1 MSAPSSRRPIR
12 GQVEIAG
19 TATGDI
25 LKLTKPISF
34 WGGVDAK
41 TGRISDPRHPQHG
54 VSIGGKILV
63 LPGMIG
69 SSSASYV
76 LTELLMD
83 GNGPAA
89 LVIPEPDAILP
100 LAVIVAREMGWGA
113 IPVLLLSLADQAR
126 LATGV
131 RATVAAD
138 GQIEVGGA

>member
-1 MSAPSSRRPIR
+1 MTADSARAPIR
-12 GQVEIAG
+12 GQVEIRGKAEG
-19 TATGDI
+19 EI

-41 TGRISDPRHPQHG
+41 TGRISDPRHPQHD
-54 VSIGGKILV
+54 VSIRGKVLV

-113 IPVLLLSLADQAR
+113 IPVLLVPLPDQAA
-126 LATGV
+126 LATGI
-131 RATVAAD
+131 RATVTED
-138 GQIEVGGA
+138 GRIEVG

>member
-1 MSAPSSRRPIR
+1 MTAHASATPIR
-12 GQVEIAG
+12 GQVEIRGRAEG
-19 TATGDI
+19 EI

-54 VSIGGKILV
+54 VSIRGKILV

-113 IPVLLLSLADQAR
+113 IPVLLVPLPDQAA
-126 LATGV
+126 LATGA
-131 RATVAAD
+131 RAAIGED
-138 GQIEVGGA
+138 GRIAPA

>member
-1 MSAPSSRRPIR
+1 MSAHSSATPIR
-12 GQVEIAG
+12 GQVEIRGRAEG
-19 TATGDI
+19 EI

-54 VSIGGKILV
+54 VSIRGKILV

-113 IPVLLLSLADQAR
+113 IPVLLVPLPDQAA
-126 LATGV
+126 LATGA
-131 RATVAAD
+131 RAVIGED
-138 GQIEVGGA
+138 GRIAPA

>member
-1 MSAPSSRRPIR
+1 MSASRSRISIEGR
-12 GQVEIAG
+12 IEIGGSAAG
-19 TATGDI
+19 EI

-54 VSIGGKILV
+54 VSIRGKILV

-113 IPVLLLSLADQAR
+113 IPVLLVSTQDQAA
-126 LATGV
+126 LETGA
-131 RATVAAD
+131 RATIAED
-138 GQIEVGGA
+138 GRITID